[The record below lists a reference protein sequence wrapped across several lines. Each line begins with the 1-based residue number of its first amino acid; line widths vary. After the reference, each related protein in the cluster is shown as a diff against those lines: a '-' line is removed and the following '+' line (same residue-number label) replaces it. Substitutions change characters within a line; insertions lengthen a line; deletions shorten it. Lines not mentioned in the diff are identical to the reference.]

1 MTSTESNDEREI
13 MIEEEEA
20 DKDVEEIA
28 EILEAHELPEAL
40 SWEQEWEQYSLEQ
53 IFNVD

>member
-1 MTSTESNDEREI
+1 MLS
-13 MIEEEEA
+13 
-20 DKDVEEIA
+20 IA

-53 IFNVD
+53 IFNVDVVAEEIDTW